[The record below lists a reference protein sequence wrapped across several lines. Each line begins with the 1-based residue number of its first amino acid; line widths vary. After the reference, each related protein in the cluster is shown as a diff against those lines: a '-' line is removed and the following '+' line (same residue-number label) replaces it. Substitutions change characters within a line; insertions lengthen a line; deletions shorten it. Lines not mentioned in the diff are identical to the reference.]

1 MFGARVSPL
10 TGSPRLAATPPN
22 AILNYLYALLESEAR
37 LAAAA
42 LGLDPGLG
50 VLHVDTSAFGVTDP
64 FYQWAYVWAKEEQW
78 EPLWNDVVGLDSFE
92 TATRLW
98 LKNKLKSIT

>member
-1 MFGARVSPL
+1 MA
-10 TGSPRLAATPPN
+10 
-22 AILNYLYALLESEAR
+22 
-37 LAAAA
+37 
-42 LGLDPGLG
+42 DHPGTTAF
-50 VLHVDTSAFGVTDP
+50 VDTSAFGVTDP
-64 FYQWAYVWAKEEQW
+64 FYQRAYVWAKEEQW